1 MKKNLNKIIFTA
13 ALLVSSVLVFSYAR
27 NAYKKTMCDL
37 ACSQAGEALQE
48 EKILQSDI
56 PFLESLTRHF
66 LVLYH

>member
-1 MKKNLNKIIFTA
+1 MKKNLNKIIFTV

-27 NAYKKTMCDL
+27 DTYKKTMCGL
-37 ACSQAGEALQE
+37 ACSRADEALQE

-66 LVLYH
+66 LVLHH